1 MAEYI
6 IGTVVILADLAILVV
21 ARYCPNFRNWIKNLA
36 TDEDED

>member
-1 MAEYI
+1 MEYI
-6 IGTVVILADLAILVV
+6 VGAILITADLVVLMV